1 MSAAHFLPAALSLL
15 LLAASCST
23 PTTIRTPAKE
33 NAMPATQYDASYID
47 EDDKL
52 EKLGRIAI
60 TNGVLS
66 IVSLLK
72 ESERAHVQKSLDDL
86 NNQPFLVVK
95 APPKGKERYALGA
108 TEHERGEPGFDEV
121 LIRKLEDS
129 HGIRLSPAK

>member
-1 MSAAHFLPAALSLL
+1 MSAAPCLSAALSLL

-23 PTTIRTPAKE
+23 PTPIRTPAKE
-33 NAMPATQYDASYID
+33 KIMPATQYDASYID

-72 ESERAHVQKSLDDL
+72 ESERATVQKSLDDL
-86 NNQPFLVVK
+86 NNQAFLVVK
-95 APPKGKERYALGA
+95 APPSGEERYALGA
-108 TEHERGEPGFDEV
+108 TEHKRGQPGFDEV

-129 HGIRLSPAK
+129 HGILLTPAK